1 RYVQRQRRSG
11 LSGVEREGADQFARQ
26 HGNLQAGNIDGGHAA
41 AGQLVE
47 IVVAA
52 YGQAGHGNVYAHLD
66 DIAFHGRNRQGVVD
80 LDGAGV
86 VDRIGGDVGQR
97 QVVADIAQRYGRE
110 LRAFGEVGG

>member
-26 HGNLQAGNIDGGHAA
+26 HGNLQAGYIDGGHAA

-47 IVVAA
+47 LVVAA

-66 DIAFHGRNRQGVVD
+66 DIAFHGRNRQGIID

-86 VDRIGGDVGQR
+86 INRIGGNVGQW
-97 QVVADIAQRYGRE
+97 QVIADLAQRYRGE
-110 LRAFGEVGG
+110 LRALGEVGG